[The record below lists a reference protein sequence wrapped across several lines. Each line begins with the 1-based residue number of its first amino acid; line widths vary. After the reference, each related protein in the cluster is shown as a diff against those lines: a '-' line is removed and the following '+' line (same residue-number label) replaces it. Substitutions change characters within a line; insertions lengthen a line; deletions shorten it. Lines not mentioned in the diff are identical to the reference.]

1 MTARKIIR
9 QIFLLLAVA
18 AVPAL
23 GSALLHPKRPA
34 WSAETPA
41 PGEVLLKTAREW
53 RGSVLWLD
61 ARPAADFEKAHI
73 PGALPLNEDGW
84 DAQLPAVLQAWSRD
98 KSVVVYCSSLS
109 CQASREVARRLRDEA
124 KLPRVFVLK
133 GGWETWLAA
142 EGKK

>member
-1 MTARKIIR
+1 LGTRKIIR
-9 QIFLLLAVA
+9 QIILLFTAA

-34 WSAETPA
+34 WSAETLA
-41 PGEVLLKTAREW
+41 PGEVLLQTARGW
-53 RGSVLWLD
+53 GDGVLWID

-73 PGALPLNEDGW
+73 PAALPLNEDQW
-84 DAQLPAVLQAWSRD
+84 NAQLPVVLQAWSRD

-109 CQASREVARRLRDEA
+109 CQASREVARRLREEA

-133 GGWETWLAA
+133 GGWESWLVA